1 MKKVKFIISK
11 PNYQTG
17 NNGVCDFENEINSFI
32 ENKKIIDIKFK
43 KEGICLSAL
52 IIYEEE

>member
-11 PNYQTG
+11 PNYQTR

-52 IIYEEE
+52 VIYEEE

>member
-11 PNYQTG
+11 PNYQTR

-32 ENKKIIDIKFK
+32 ENKKNNR
-43 KEGICLSAL
+43 
-52 IIYEEE
+52 Y